1 MSDTYIHVKPAI
13 EAQFQKC
20 MERGRVLFFSAPC
33 GFGKTVTAERLIRQ
47 TGKKYRGVSGDRVL
61 FEQLIED
68 PNWEIL
74 FVDDLQMMQ
83 EEKDLQALCSL
94 IRENPDRRFIL
105 ASRGLPPG
113 CLMAFQYTGLMTVLH
128 ADVLLFDRED
138 IRKLF
143 QEWEVPVTDSE
154 LSGVTKESI
163 GHPLGV
169 VITIRHMAEGQTFGP
184 ELVAGAFREVFRYF
198 ETAIYKRFDLNIRR
212 FLLELAPFEQFD
224 LDMARIVSGDPRV
237 GEMLDW
243 LQRNTTMLRYDETQR
258 FHFWPQFRAFLMWEM
273 DREYPEEKKKTLYSR
288 GGMYYELKEDFVHA
302 MDCYIRGGDH
312 SKVSELL
319 IRSAELHP
327 SMGHYYEMEKYYH
340 SLPEKEI
347 LASPA
352 LMQAMSMLCAMEM
365 DYEKSEQWYEA
376 LKQFAE
382 QCDRM
387 DAGGR
392 QARSRLAWLD
402 ISLPQREVSGL
413 TDTIPA
419 VFRLL
424 RGKEITLPPFSVTST
439 LPSIMNGGKDFSDWS
454 KKDDMLYQVL
464 RIPVEAV
471 LGKDGVGLADCAI
484 AESKFEKGEDITH
497 RMLSLV
503 QRAGEIQRNGTPDI
517 EFAVT
522 GLLIRSQMASG
533 RSDDAVRTMEQLRTR
548 FAENGLDRFL
558 PNMDAMRCRMDLY
571 VGDLDRADDW
581 YREKAPRDLMKLNV
595 MKRYQYL
602 TQAMVELAAG
612 KNQDVLLTLSSLELY
627 CRTCRRHLDS
637 IHLLII
643 RAIACWREKDKTWK
657 TYLDEALD
665 IAEEY
670 QFIRPVSGYG
680 AAVLPLLEECS
691 RDDQNKWYLRLM
703 AAVREQAAYYPA
715 FLQPRTAPGESL
727 TATEL
732 QILRLI
738 CADKSNAE
746 IGKIMDIKLPTVKTH
761 VSHILDKLGVSR
773 RSEAKTAAKKRWLI
787 PDHL

>member
-13 EAQFQKC
+13 EVQFQKC

-33 GFGKTVTAERLIRQ
+33 GFGKTVTAEKLIRQ
-47 TGKKYRGVSGDRVL
+47 TGEKYRSVSGDRVP

-68 PNWEIL
+68 PNWKIL

-113 CLMAFQYTGLMTVLH
+113 CLMAFQYTGLMSVLH

-327 SMGHYYEMEKYYH
+327 GMGHYYEMEKYYH

>member
-1 MSDTYIHVKPAI
+1 M
-13 EAQFQKC
+13 
-20 MERGRVLFFSAPC
+20 
-33 GFGKTVTAERLIRQ
+33 TAEKLIRQ

-327 SMGHYYEMEKYYH
+327 GMGHYYEMEKYYH

-691 RDDQNKWYLRLM
+691 RDDQDKWYLRLM

>member
-1 MSDTYIHVKPAI
+1 M
-13 EAQFQKC
+13 
-20 MERGRVLFFSAPC
+20 
-33 GFGKTVTAERLIRQ
+33 TAEKLIRQ
-47 TGKKYRGVSGDRVL
+47 TGEKYRSVSGDRVP

-68 PNWEIL
+68 PNWKIL

-113 CLMAFQYTGLMTVLH
+113 CLMAFQYTGLMSVLH

-327 SMGHYYEMEKYYH
+327 GMGHYYEMEKYYH

-522 GLLIRSQMASG
+522 GLLVRSQMASG

>member
-1 MSDTYIHVKPAI
+1 
-13 EAQFQKC
+13 

-33 GFGKTVTAERLIRQ
+33 GFGKTVTAEKLIRQ

-113 CLMAFQYTGLMTVLH
+113 CLMAFQYTGLMSVLH

-327 SMGHYYEMEKYYH
+327 GMGHYYEMEKYYH

-352 LMQAMSMLCAMEM
+352 LMQAMSMLCAMKM

>member
-13 EAQFQKC
+13 EVQFQKC

-33 GFGKTVTAERLIRQ
+33 GFGKTVTAEKLIRQ
-47 TGKKYRGVSGDRVL
+47 TGEKYRSVSGDRVP

-68 PNWEIL
+68 PNWKIL

-327 SMGHYYEMEKYYH
+327 GMGHYYEMEKYYH

-595 MKRYQYL
+595 MKRYQYF

>member
-13 EAQFQKC
+13 EVQFQKC

-33 GFGKTVTAERLIRQ
+33 GFGKTVTAEKLIRQ
-47 TGKKYRGVSGDRVL
+47 TGEKYRSVSGDRVP

-68 PNWEIL
+68 PNWKIL

-113 CLMAFQYTGLMTVLH
+113 CLMAFQYTGLMSVLH

-212 FLLELAPFEQFD
+212 FLLELALFEQFD

-327 SMGHYYEMEKYYH
+327 GMGHYYEMEKYYH

-424 RGKEITLPPFSVTST
+424 REKEITLPPFSVTST

-503 QRAGEIQRNGTPDI
+503 QRAGEIQKNGTPDI

-691 RDDQNKWYLRLM
+691 RDDQDKWYLRLM

>member
-1 MSDTYIHVKPAI
+1 M
-13 EAQFQKC
+13 
-20 MERGRVLFFSAPC
+20 
-33 GFGKTVTAERLIRQ
+33 TAEKLIRQ

-83 EEKDLQALCSL
+83 EEKDLQALCIL

-163 GHPLGV
+163 GHTLGV

-258 FHFWPQFRAFLMWEM
+258 FHFWPQFRAFLMWDM

-327 SMGHYYEMEKYYH
+327 GMGHYYEMEKYYH

-548 FAENGLDRFL
+548 FEENGLDRFL
-558 PNMDAMRCRMDLY
+558 PNMDAMRCRLDLY
-571 VGDLDRADDW
+571 VEDLDRADDW

-691 RDDQNKWYLRLM
+691 RDDQSKWYLRLM
-703 AAVREQAAYYPA
+703 SAVREQAAYYPA

>member
-33 GFGKTVTAERLIRQ
+33 GFGKTVTAEKLIRQ

-83 EEKDLQALCSL
+83 EEKDLQALCIL

-163 GHPLGV
+163 GHTLGV

-258 FHFWPQFRAFLMWEM
+258 FHFWPQFRAFLMWDM

-327 SMGHYYEMEKYYH
+327 GMGHYYEMEKYYH

>member
-13 EAQFQKC
+13 EVQFQKC

-33 GFGKTVTAERLIRQ
+33 GFGKTVTAEKLIRQ
-47 TGKKYRGVSGDRVL
+47 TGEKYRSVSGDRVP

-68 PNWEIL
+68 PNWKIL

-94 IRENPDRRFIL
+94 IRENSDRRFIL

-113 CLMAFQYTGLMTVLH
+113 CLMAFQYTGLMSVLH

-327 SMGHYYEMEKYYH
+327 GMGHYYEMEKYYH

-581 YREKAPRDLMKLNV
+581 YREKEPRDLMKLNV

>member
-1 MSDTYIHVKPAI
+1 
-13 EAQFQKC
+13 

-33 GFGKTVTAERLIRQ
+33 GFGKTVTAEKLIRQ

-237 GEMLDW
+237 GQMLDW

-258 FHFWPQFRAFLMWEM
+258 FHFWPQFRAFLMWDM

-327 SMGHYYEMEKYYH
+327 GMGHYYEMEKYYH

-439 LPSIMNGGKDFSDWS
+439 LPSIMNGAKDFSDWS

-558 PNMDAMRCRMDLY
+558 PNMDAMRCRLDLY
-571 VGDLDRADDW
+571 VEDLDRADDW

-691 RDDQNKWYLRLM
+691 RDDQSKWYLRLM
-703 AAVREQAAYYPA
+703 SAVREQAAYYPA

-773 RSEAKTAAKKRWLI
+773 RSEAKIAAKKRWLI

>member
-13 EAQFQKC
+13 EVQFQKC

-33 GFGKTVTAERLIRQ
+33 GFGKTVTAEKLIRQ
-47 TGKKYRGVSGDRVL
+47 TGEKYRSVSGDRVP

-68 PNWEIL
+68 PNWKIL

-113 CLMAFQYTGLMTVLH
+113 CLMAFQYTGLMSVLH

-327 SMGHYYEMEKYYH
+327 GMGHYYEMEKYYH

-454 KKDDMLYQVL
+454 KKDDMLYQAL

-517 EFAVT
+517 EFTVT

>member
-1 MSDTYIHVKPAI
+1 M
-13 EAQFQKC
+13 
-20 MERGRVLFFSAPC
+20 
-33 GFGKTVTAERLIRQ
+33 TAEKLIRQ
-47 TGKKYRGVSGDRVL
+47 TGEKYRSVSGDRVP

-68 PNWEIL
+68 PNWKIL

-113 CLMAFQYTGLMTVLH
+113 CLMAFQYTGLMSVLH

-169 VITIRHMAEGQTFGP
+169 VITIRHMAVGQTFGP

-327 SMGHYYEMEKYYH
+327 GMGHYYEMEKYYH

-657 TYLDEALD
+657 TYLDAALD

-691 RDDQNKWYLRLM
+691 RDDQDKWYLRLM

>member
-33 GFGKTVTAERLIRQ
+33 GFGKTVTAEKLIRQ

-327 SMGHYYEMEKYYH
+327 GMGHYYEMEKYYH

>member
-1 MSDTYIHVKPAI
+1 M
-13 EAQFQKC
+13 
-20 MERGRVLFFSAPC
+20 
-33 GFGKTVTAERLIRQ
+33 TAEKLIRQ

-258 FHFWPQFRAFLMWEM
+258 FHFWPQFRAFLMWDM

-327 SMGHYYEMEKYYH
+327 GMGHYYEMEKYYH

-703 AAVREQAAYYPA
+703 AAVRE
-715 FLQPRTAPGESL
+715 
-727 TATEL
+727 
-732 QILRLI
+732 
-738 CADKSNAE
+738 
-746 IGKIMDIKLPTVKTH
+746 
-761 VSHILDKLGVSR
+761 
-773 RSEAKTAAKKRWLI
+773 
-787 PDHL
+787 

>member
-1 MSDTYIHVKPAI
+1 
-13 EAQFQKC
+13 
-20 MERGRVLFFSAPC
+20 MERGRVLFFSAHC

-288 GGMYYELKEDFVHA
+288 GGMYYELKKDFVHA

-327 SMGHYYEMEKYYH
+327 GMGHYYEMEKYYH

>member
-1 MSDTYIHVKPAI
+1 M
-13 EAQFQKC
+13 
-20 MERGRVLFFSAPC
+20 
-33 GFGKTVTAERLIRQ
+33 TAEKLIRQ

-327 SMGHYYEMEKYYH
+327 GMGHYYEMEKYYH

-691 RDDQNKWYLRLM
+691 RDDQSKWYLRLM
-703 AAVREQAAYYPA
+703 SAVREQAAYYPA

>member
-1 MSDTYIHVKPAI
+1 
-13 EAQFQKC
+13 

-33 GFGKTVTAERLIRQ
+33 GFGKTVTAEKLIRQ
-47 TGKKYRGVSGDRVL
+47 TGEKYRSVSGDRVP

-68 PNWEIL
+68 PNWKIL

-113 CLMAFQYTGLMTVLH
+113 CLMAFQYTGLMSVLH

-312 SKVSELL
+312 SKVLELL

-327 SMGHYYEMEKYYH
+327 GMGHYYEMEKYYH
-340 SLPEKEI
+340 SLPEKKI

-680 AAVLPLLEECS
+680 AAVLPLREECS
-691 RDDQNKWYLRLM
+691 RDDQDKWYLRLM

>member
-33 GFGKTVTAERLIRQ
+33 GFGKTVTAEKLIRQ

-113 CLMAFQYTGLMTVLH
+113 CLMAFQYTGLMSVLH

-327 SMGHYYEMEKYYH
+327 GMGHYYEMEKYYH

-691 RDDQNKWYLRLM
+691 RDDQDKWYLRLM

>member
-1 MSDTYIHVKPAI
+1 M
-13 EAQFQKC
+13 
-20 MERGRVLFFSAPC
+20 
-33 GFGKTVTAERLIRQ
+33 TAEKLIRQ

-258 FHFWPQFRAFLMWEM
+258 FHFWPQFRAFLMWDM

-327 SMGHYYEMEKYYH
+327 GMGHYYEMEKYYH

-691 RDDQNKWYLRLM
+691 RDDQSKWYLRLM
-703 AAVREQAAYYPA
+703 SAVREQAAYYPA

>member
-13 EAQFQKC
+13 EVQFQKC

-33 GFGKTVTAERLIRQ
+33 GFGKTVTAEKLIRQ
-47 TGKKYRGVSGDRVL
+47 TGEKYRSVSGDRVP

-68 PNWEIL
+68 PNWKIL

-113 CLMAFQYTGLMTVLH
+113 CLMAFQYTGLMSVLH

-327 SMGHYYEMEKYYH
+327 GMGHYYEMEKYYH

-627 CRTCRRHLDS
+627 CRTCRWHLDS

>member
-1 MSDTYIHVKPAI
+1 M
-13 EAQFQKC
+13 
-20 MERGRVLFFSAPC
+20 
-33 GFGKTVTAERLIRQ
+33 TAEKLIRQ
-47 TGKKYRGVSGDRVL
+47 TGEKYRSVSGDRVP

-68 PNWEIL
+68 PNWKIL

-258 FHFWPQFRAFLMWEM
+258 FHFWPQFRAFLMWDM

-327 SMGHYYEMEKYYH
+327 GMGHYYEMEKYYH

>member
-1 MSDTYIHVKPAI
+1 
-13 EAQFQKC
+13 

-33 GFGKTVTAERLIRQ
+33 GFGKTVTAEKLIRQ
-47 TGKKYRGVSGDRVL
+47 TGEKYRSVSGDRVP

-68 PNWEIL
+68 PNWKIL

-113 CLMAFQYTGLMTVLH
+113 CLMAFQYTGLMSVLH

-327 SMGHYYEMEKYYH
+327 GMGHYYEMEKYYH

-595 MKRYQYL
+595 MKRYQYF

>member
-33 GFGKTVTAERLIRQ
+33 GFGKTVTAEKLIRQ

-68 PNWEIL
+68 PNWKIL

-113 CLMAFQYTGLMTVLH
+113 CLMAFQYTGLMSVLH

-327 SMGHYYEMEKYYH
+327 GMGHYYEMEKYYH

>member
-1 MSDTYIHVKPAI
+1 
-13 EAQFQKC
+13 

-33 GFGKTVTAERLIRQ
+33 GFGKTVTAEKLIRQ
-47 TGKKYRGVSGDRVL
+47 TGEKYRSVSGDRVP

-68 PNWEIL
+68 PNWKIL

-113 CLMAFQYTGLMTVLH
+113 CLMAFQYTGLMSVLH

-273 DREYPEEKKKTLYSR
+273 DRKYPEEKKKTLYSR

-327 SMGHYYEMEKYYH
+327 GMGHYYEMEKYYH

-347 LASPA
+347 LASLA

>member
-1 MSDTYIHVKPAI
+1 
-13 EAQFQKC
+13 

-33 GFGKTVTAERLIRQ
+33 GFGKTVTAEKLIRQ
-47 TGKKYRGVSGDRVL
+47 TGEKYRSVSGDRVP

-68 PNWEIL
+68 PNWKIL

-83 EEKDLQALCSL
+83 EKKDLQALCSL

-113 CLMAFQYTGLMTVLH
+113 CLMAFQYTGLMSVLH

-327 SMGHYYEMEKYYH
+327 GMGHYYEMEKYYH
-340 SLPEKEI
+340 GLPEKEI

-643 RAIACWREKDKTWK
+643 RTIACWREKDKTWK

-691 RDDQNKWYLRLM
+691 RDDQDKWYLRLM

>member
-33 GFGKTVTAERLIRQ
+33 GFGKTVTAEKLIRQ

-258 FHFWPQFRAFLMWEM
+258 FHFWPQFRAFLMWDM

-327 SMGHYYEMEKYYH
+327 GMGHYYEMEKYYH

-558 PNMDAMRCRMDLY
+558 PNMDAMRCRLDLY
-571 VGDLDRADDW
+571 VEDLDRADDW

-691 RDDQNKWYLRLM
+691 RDDQSKWYLRLM
-703 AAVREQAAYYPA
+703 SAVREQAAYYPA

>member
-33 GFGKTVTAERLIRQ
+33 GFGKTVTAEKLIRQ
-47 TGKKYRGVSGDRVL
+47 TGEKYRSVSGDRVP

-68 PNWEIL
+68 PNWKIL

-113 CLMAFQYTGLMTVLH
+113 CLMAFQYTGLMSILH

-143 QEWEVPVTDSE
+143 QEWKVPVTDSE

-327 SMGHYYEMEKYYH
+327 GMGHYYEMEKYYH

>member
-1 MSDTYIHVKPAI
+1 M
-13 EAQFQKC
+13 
-20 MERGRVLFFSAPC
+20 
-33 GFGKTVTAERLIRQ
+33 TAEKLIRQ
-47 TGKKYRGVSGDRVL
+47 TGEKYRSVSGDRVP

-68 PNWEIL
+68 PNWKIL

-113 CLMAFQYTGLMTVLH
+113 CLMAFQYTGLMSVLH

-273 DREYPEEKKKTLYSR
+273 DRECPEEKKKTLYSR

-327 SMGHYYEMEKYYH
+327 GMGHYYEMEKYYH

-376 LKQFAE
+376 LKLFTE

>member
-13 EAQFQKC
+13 EVQFQKC

-33 GFGKTVTAERLIRQ
+33 GFGKTVTAEKLIRQ
-47 TGKKYRGVSGDRVL
+47 TGEKYRSVSGDRVP

-68 PNWEIL
+68 PNWKIL

-113 CLMAFQYTGLMTVLH
+113 CLMAFQYTGLMSVLH

-319 IRSAELHP
+319 IRSAELH
-327 SMGHYYEMEKYYH
+327 SGMGHYYEMEKYYH

-691 RDDQNKWYLRLM
+691 RDDQDKWYLRLM

>member
-1 MSDTYIHVKPAI
+1 
-13 EAQFQKC
+13 

-33 GFGKTVTAERLIRQ
+33 GFGKTVTAEKLIRQ

-237 GEMLDW
+237 GKMLDW

-258 FHFWPQFRAFLMWEM
+258 FHFWPQFRAFLMWDM

-327 SMGHYYEMEKYYH
+327 GMGHYYEMEKYYH

-522 GLLIRSQMASG
+522 GLLVRSQMASG

-612 KNQDVLLTLSSLELY
+612 K
-627 CRTCRRHLDS
+627 
-637 IHLLII
+637 
-643 RAIACWREKDKTWK
+643 
-657 TYLDEALD
+657 
-665 IAEEY
+665 
-670 QFIRPVSGYG
+670 IRPVSGYG

>member
-1 MSDTYIHVKPAI
+1 
-13 EAQFQKC
+13 

-33 GFGKTVTAERLIRQ
+33 GFGKTVTAEKLIRQ
-47 TGKKYRGVSGDRVL
+47 TGEKYRSVSGDRVP

-68 PNWEIL
+68 PNWKIL

-113 CLMAFQYTGLMTVLH
+113 CLMAFQYTGLMSVLH

-327 SMGHYYEMEKYYH
+327 GMGHYYEMEKYYH

>member
-1 MSDTYIHVKPAI
+1 
-13 EAQFQKC
+13 

-33 GFGKTVTAERLIRQ
+33 GFGKTVTAEKLIRQ
-47 TGKKYRGVSGDRVL
+47 TGEKYRSVSGDRVP

-68 PNWEIL
+68 PNWKIL

-113 CLMAFQYTGLMTVLH
+113 CLMAFQYTGLMSVLH

-327 SMGHYYEMEKYYH
+327 GMGHYYEMEKYYH

-691 RDDQNKWYLRLM
+691 RDDQSKWYLRLM

>member
-1 MSDTYIHVKPAI
+1 M
-13 EAQFQKC
+13 
-20 MERGRVLFFSAPC
+20 
-33 GFGKTVTAERLIRQ
+33 TAEKLIRQ

-113 CLMAFQYTGLMTVLH
+113 CLMAFQYTGLMSVLH

-154 LSGVTKESI
+154 LSGATKESI

-327 SMGHYYEMEKYYH
+327 GMGHYYEMEKYYH

>member
-33 GFGKTVTAERLIRQ
+33 GFGKTVTAEKLIRQ
-47 TGKKYRGVSGDRVL
+47 TGEKYRSVSGDRVP

-68 PNWEIL
+68 PNWKIL

-113 CLMAFQYTGLMTVLH
+113 CLMAFQYTGLMSVLH

-212 FLLELAPFEQFD
+212 FLLELALFEQFD

-327 SMGHYYEMEKYYH
+327 GMGHYYEMEKYYH

-424 RGKEITLPPFSVTST
+424 REKEITLPPFSVTST

>member
-1 MSDTYIHVKPAI
+1 M
-13 EAQFQKC
+13 
-20 MERGRVLFFSAPC
+20 
-33 GFGKTVTAERLIRQ
+33 TAEKLIRQ

-143 QEWEVPVTDSE
+143 Q
-154 LSGVTKESI
+154 ESI

-258 FHFWPQFRAFLMWEM
+258 FHFWPQFRAFLMWDM

-327 SMGHYYEMEKYYH
+327 GMGHYYEMEKYYH

-454 KKDDMLYQVL
+454 KKDDMLYQIL

-558 PNMDAMRCRMDLY
+558 PNMDAMRCRLDLY
-571 VGDLDRADDW
+571 VEDLDRADDW

-691 RDDQNKWYLRLM
+691 RDDQSKWYLRLM
-703 AAVREQAAYYPA
+703 SAVREQAAYYPA

-746 IGKIMDIKLPTVKTH
+746 VGKIMDIKLPPQRGENRCEETLADSRSFINGPVKWT
-761 VSHILDKLGVSR
+761 
-773 RSEAKTAAKKRWLI
+773 
-787 PDHL
+787 

>member
-33 GFGKTVTAERLIRQ
+33 GFGKTVTAEKLIRQ

-258 FHFWPQFRAFLMWEM
+258 FHFWPQFRAFLMWDM

-327 SMGHYYEMEKYYH
+327 GMGHYYEMEKYYH

-522 GLLIRSQMASG
+522 GLLIRIQMASG

-558 PNMDAMRCRMDLY
+558 PNMDAMRCRLDLY
-571 VGDLDRADDW
+571 VEDLDRADDW

-691 RDDQNKWYLRLM
+691 RDDQSKWYLRLM
-703 AAVREQAAYYPA
+703 SAVREQAAYYPA

>member
-13 EAQFQKC
+13 EVQFQKC

-33 GFGKTVTAERLIRQ
+33 GFGKTVTAEKLIRQ
-47 TGKKYRGVSGDRVL
+47 TGEKYRSVSGDRVP

-68 PNWEIL
+68 PNWKIL

-113 CLMAFQYTGLMTVLH
+113 CLMAFQYTGLMSVLH

-273 DREYPEEKKKTLYSR
+273 DRECPEEKKKTLYSR

-327 SMGHYYEMEKYYH
+327 GMGHYYEMEKYYH

-680 AAVLPLLEECS
+680 AAVLPLLKECS

>member
-13 EAQFQKC
+13 EVQFQKC

-33 GFGKTVTAERLIRQ
+33 GFGKTVTAEKLIRQ
-47 TGKKYRGVSGDRVL
+47 TGEKYRSVSGDRVP

-113 CLMAFQYTGLMTVLH
+113 CLMAFQYTGLMSVLH

-327 SMGHYYEMEKYYH
+327 GMGHYYEMEKYYH

>member
-1 MSDTYIHVKPAI
+1 
-13 EAQFQKC
+13 

-33 GFGKTVTAERLIRQ
+33 GFGKTVTAEKLIRQ
-47 TGKKYRGVSGDRVL
+47 TGEKYRSVSGDRVP

-68 PNWEIL
+68 PNWKIL

-83 EEKDLQALCSL
+83 AEKDLQALCSL

-113 CLMAFQYTGLMTVLH
+113 CLMAFQYTGLMSVLH

-258 FHFWPQFRAFLMWEM
+258 FHFWPQFRAFLMWDM

-327 SMGHYYEMEKYYH
+327 GMGHYYEMEKYYH

-454 KKDDMLYQVL
+454 KKDDMLYQIL

>member
-1 MSDTYIHVKPAI
+1 MSDIYIHVKPAI

-33 GFGKTVTAERLIRQ
+33 GFGKTVTAEKLIRQ

-154 LSGVTKESI
+154 LSGVTKEPI

-327 SMGHYYEMEKYYH
+327 GMGHYYEMEKYYH

-558 PNMDAMRCRMDLY
+558 PNMDAMRCRLDLY
-571 VGDLDRADDW
+571 VEDLDRADDW

-691 RDDQNKWYLRLM
+691 RDDQSKWYLRLM
-703 AAVREQAAYYPA
+703 SAVREQAAYYPA